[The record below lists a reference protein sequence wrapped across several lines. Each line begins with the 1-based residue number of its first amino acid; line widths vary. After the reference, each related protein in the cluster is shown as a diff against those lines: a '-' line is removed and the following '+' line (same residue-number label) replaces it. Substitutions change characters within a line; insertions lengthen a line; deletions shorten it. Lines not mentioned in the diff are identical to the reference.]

1 MILLG
6 DNPNV
11 FLKLDTLRKKMK
23 ASQLTKE
30 TINGLGMEAR
40 QFPEFSYG
48 DTIAVSQWISEGDK
62 KRLQIFEGDVIGLHH
77 NGISSTFTVRKIAAN
92 NVAVERIYPFY
103 SPIIDSIKVVR
114 KGDVRRAK
122 LYYLRYRVGK
132 KARVKELI
140 LTKEQKEAAALKK
153 AEKKAA
159 EQI

>member
-1 MILLG
+1 
-6 DNPNV
+6 
-11 FLKLDTLRKKMK
+11 MK
-23 ASQLTKE
+23 ASQLTRE

-62 KRLQIFEGDVIGLHH
+62 KRLQVFEGDVIALHH
-77 NGISSTFTVRKIAAN
+77 NGVSSTFTVRKIAAN

-122 LYYLRYRVGK
+122 LYYLRHRVGK
-132 KARVKELI
+132 QARVKELI
-140 LTKEQKEAAALKK
+140 LTKEQKEAAEVRKTAK
-153 AEKKAA
+153 ASA
-159 EQI
+159 Q